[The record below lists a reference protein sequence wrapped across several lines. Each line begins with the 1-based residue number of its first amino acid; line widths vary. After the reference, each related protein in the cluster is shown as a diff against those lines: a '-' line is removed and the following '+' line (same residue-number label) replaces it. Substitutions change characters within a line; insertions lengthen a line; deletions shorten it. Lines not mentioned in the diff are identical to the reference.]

1 MSMPAMKTE
10 AAVTALPAT
19 AAPVVTMTPKRAPRS
34 EKYAKMAKEAAVRVM
49 PPLIVVA
56 LLLLIWELI
65 CRRAGSTLPPP
76 SRVFKDTRELI
87 LDPFFDHGGID
98 KGLFWHLSASLQR
111 VAYGYSLAAIAG
123 IALGTLVGQSVWAMR
138 GLDPLFQVLRTI
150 PPLAWLPL
158 SLAAFRDGQPS
169 AIFVIFITSIWP
181 IIINTAVG
189 IRNIPQDYRNV
200 AAVVQLNPLEFFS
213 KIMIPA
219 AAPYIFTGLRIGIGL
234 SWLAIV
240 AAEMLIGGVGI
251 GFFIWDAWNSSHISE
266 IILALFYV
274 GIIGFVLDRL
284 IAALGKFVTRG
295 TAAELKGNVMQAY
308 LKLDHI
314 DKILYP
320 RQRHDR
326 SAEGHQPDDREGRI
340 RLDHRPFRLRQVHA
354 AQHRRRPHRHDQW
367 RRAAGK
373 PRGQFAGAGSRG
385 GVPEPQPA
393 AVAHGLRKRQARRRQ
408 GVFLHQDPG
417 RARRLGDAQ
426 SQSRAD
432 GARQGQAS
440 QPKSPAA

>member
-1 MSMPAMKTE
+1 MSMTAMKTE
-10 AAVTALPAT
+10 AAAQLVTTT
-19 AAPVVTMTPKRAPRS
+19 AAPVVTMTPRRAPAS
-34 EKYAKMAKEAAVRVM
+34 EKYIKMAKEIAVRVI
-49 PPLIVVA
+49 PPLIVLA
-56 LLLLIWELI
+56 LLGLVWELI

-98 KGLFWHLSASLQR
+98 KGLFGIPASLQR

-123 IALGTLVGQSVWAMR
+123 IGLGTLVGQSLWAMR

-213 KIMIPA
+213 KIMISA

-274 GIIGFVLDRL
+274 GIIGFVLDRV
-284 IAALGKFVTRG
+284 IAGLGKVVTHG
-295 TAAELKGNVMQAY
+295 TSV
-308 LKLDHI
+308 
-314 DKILYP
+314 
-320 RQRHDR
+320 
-326 SAEGHQPDDREGRI
+326 S
-340 RLDHRPFRLRQVHA
+340 
-354 AQHRRRPHRHDQW
+354 
-367 RRAAGK
+367 
-373 PRGQFAGAGSRG
+373 
-385 GVPEPQPA
+385 
-393 AVAHGLRKRQARRRQ
+393 
-408 GVFLHQDPG
+408 
-417 RARRLGDAQ
+417 
-426 SQSRAD
+426 
-432 GARQGQAS
+432 
-440 QPKSPAA
+440 